1 MEGIAHSF
9 GRSSGMA
16 KEFAHG
22 KQRWSGSFEKMGGQ
36 GEKIRINRRLAN
48 QHGSLA

>member
-22 KQRWSGSFEKMGGQ
+22 KQRWSGSFENGGP